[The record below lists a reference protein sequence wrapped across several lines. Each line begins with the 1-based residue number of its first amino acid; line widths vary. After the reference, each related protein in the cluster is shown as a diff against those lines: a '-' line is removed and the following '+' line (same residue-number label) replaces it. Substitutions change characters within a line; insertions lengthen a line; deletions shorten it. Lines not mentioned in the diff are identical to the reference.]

1 MNLLNTHS
9 NAGTAKGDQAGQTSA
24 VSAANSNMEWE
35 ILISLATFFSSA
47 ALKRTHYSVAIKKWT
62 LGAFLINLVLTVFS
76 HK

>member
-1 MNLLNTHS
+1 MNLLNNHS

-47 ALKRTHYSVAIKKWT
+47 PASAALKRAAVPYTKS
-62 LGAFLINLVLTVFS
+62 
-76 HK
+76 